1 MEIQITLAGKTLAEI
16 VAKMEVFVMEAKLSA
31 AENTVNKDEAASA
44 QMEMKFSE
52 PVARAKRGP
61 KAKSA
66 APVVEAVEAPA
77 VETLPIPQSNE
88 GKLSATKDEAVAHLQ
103 QVNNQKGLKT
113 AREVLAKFNCARIS
127 ELKEED
133 FNGFVLECQAQ
144 LAKA

>member
-1 MEIQITLAGKTLAEI
+1 MEIQITLSGKNLAEV
-16 VAKMEVFVMEAKLSA
+16 VAKMEVFVMEAKLFNNISGA
-31 AENTVNKDEAASA
+31 GVEEAPPA

-61 KAKSA
+61 KAKAAAPIEEVA
-66 APVVEAVEAPA
+66 APV
-77 VETLPIPQSNE
+77 VETLPIPE
-88 GKLSATKDEAVAHLQ
+88 KLSATKEEAVAHLQ

-133 FNGFVLECQAQ
+133 FTNFVLECQAQ